1 MLRAGRT
8 PVLRPLISRPWRCRI
23 GLCGAAWL
31 DNRLAS
37 PGVSSGAAKR
47 EAREKLLE
55 AARRHEIYIVL
66 VWRLDRWG

>member
-1 MLRAGRT
+1 M
-8 PVLRPLISRPWRCRI
+8 
-23 GLCGAAWL
+23 